1 MFDWA
6 TKASGNGCYCKRKHD
21 HALGGV
27 KSSDFFTSTCVLAIV
42 SVAQATKA
50 KEPEIILPVPQVES
64 ERPGPEVPP
73 DNDAPERESPSRAGK
88 GAFPRN

>member
-1 MFDWA
+1 MI
-6 TKASGNGCYCKRKHD
+6 GQPKRL
-21 HALGGV
+21 AVAVIVSESTIMRREELNQAI
-27 KSSDFFTSTCVLAIV
+27 SLTSTCVLAIV

-50 KEPEIILPVPQVES
+50 KEPEIILPVPQVEP

-88 GAFPRN
+88 GAIAWN